1 LRRYYLSLGSNIE
14 PRRNLADAVRLLGEF
29 GQRVAV
35 SSVYISP
42 PFGTEKPQPDYLN
55 AVLVIDVDRTPDNF
69 QANVVRPV
77 ESRLGRERSDDRYA
91 PRTIDIDILMV
102 DEEILE
108 IEHRRIPS
116 REILERSFVA
126 VPLAEVA
133 PDLVHPEEGV
143 RISEIAARFTDDLRI
158 ADLKLSVDPT
168 GLSE

>member
-1 LRRYYLSLGSNIE
+1 
-14 PRRNLADAVRLLGEF
+14 
-29 GQRVAV
+29 
-35 SSVYISP
+35 
-42 PFGTEKPQPDYLN
+42 
-55 AVLVIDVDRTPDNF
+55 
-69 QANVVRPV
+69 
-77 ESRLGRERSDDRYA
+77 
-91 PRTIDIDILMV
+91 MV
-102 DEEILE
+102 GEEILE
-108 IEHRRIPS
+108 IDHRRIPS